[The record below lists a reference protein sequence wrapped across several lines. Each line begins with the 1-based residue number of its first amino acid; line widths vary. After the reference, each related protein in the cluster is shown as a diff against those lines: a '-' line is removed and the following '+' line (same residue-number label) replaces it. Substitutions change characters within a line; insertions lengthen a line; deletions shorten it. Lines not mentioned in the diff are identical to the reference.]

1 MKELVLSLKA
11 GERGFKGKALR
22 RCIGSKDPSPS
33 EAIPA
38 ATPLS
43 QHRGWTP
50 ARVKDS
56 HTVSLEWSGQE
67 QQAHRPPHVCTSP
80 DFHERSALYLM
91 YHQEN
96 QYCPPQRALQI

>member
-11 GERGFKGKALR
+11 GERGFKAKALR
-22 RCIGSKDPSPS
+22 RCLGSKDPSPS

-56 HTVSLEWSGQE
+56 HTVSSDGQDKSTKPTDLLMSVLPLTFMRE
-67 QQAHRPPHVCTSP
+67 
-80 DFHERSALYLM
+80 ALRT
-91 YHQEN
+91 
-96 QYCPPQRALQI
+96 YC